1 MQEKKYLIFDYG
13 ASHGRCLVAKWS
25 GSTFS
30 MELLHD
36 FENRP
41 VSYGGTFYWDILRLS
56 SELNIGLL
64 KAFKKYPDIVSVGI
78 DTWGCDFGFL
88 DKQGRL
94 LANPANYR
102 DEWRHAYKSVL
113 DDEIGEYE
121 IFKSGGANTNPIMSI
136 YYLYA
141 LKRKDATELKYA
153 DKFLMMPD
161 LLNYYLTGEAANEY
175 TDATMSLLVD
185 QKNKCWRKELIHKIG
200 VPESLFQEIRKP
212 GTVLGNLREGLC
224 KELDIPSIPVISVAT
239 HDTASAIAGVPL
251 SEGKKDWGFISLGTW
266 AIFGRETDEIMTGM
280 DVFKSGFANQGG
292 VEGKNNFVNLLTGL
306 WIIQQCQE
314 CWSRERGEKVGWE
327 KIVQAACA
335 APSGKAFIDVQD
347 PAFAL
352 ANPNMPKVIMDY
364 CRQKG
369 QLIPQSMDEVA
380 RVVYESM
387 VMKFTECLHNVK
399 GITQFAPETIHVFGG
414 GVQNKMLCQWMADA
428 METRIK
434 AGPVETTSVGN
445 LLMQMKAMGDIDCVN
460 EGRAISAASSE
471 IAEYTPGRGSAFQE
485 HYEKYKK
492 LLG

>member
-13 ASHGRCLVAKWS
+13 ASHGRCLVAKFD
-25 GSTFS
+25 GSTFC
-30 MELLHD
+30 MELVHD
-36 FENRP
+36 YDNRP
-41 VSYGGTFYWDILRLS
+41 VWYGGTFYWDILRLA

-64 KAFKKYPDIVSVGI
+64 KAFKKYPDIASVGI

-102 DEWRHAYKSVL
+102 DEWRHAYKGEL
-113 DDEIGEYE
+113 DERIGEYE

-141 LKRKDATELKYA
+141 LRQKDATELKYA
-153 DKFLMMPD
+153 DKFMMIPD

-175 TDATMSLLVD
+175 TDATMSLLID
-185 QKNKCWRKELIHKIG
+185 QEKKCWNKELIRKIG
-200 VPESLFQEIRKP
+200 ISEDIFLEIRKP
-212 GTVLGNLREGLC
+212 GTILGNLRESLC
-224 KELDIPSIPVISVAT
+224 RELDIPRFPVVSVAS

-251 SEGKKDWGFISLGTW
+251 GANEKDWGFISLGTW
-266 AIFGRETDEIMTGM
+266 AIFGRETDEIKNGM
-280 DVFKSGFANQGG
+280 DVFLSGFANQGG

-314 CWSRERGEKVGWE
+314 CWSRERGEKVGWDE
-327 KIVQAACA
+327 IVQAASA
-335 APSGKAFIDVQD
+335 SPQGSAFIDVQD

-352 ANPNMPKVIMDY
+352 ANPNMPRVIMEY

-369 QLIPQSMDEVA
+369 QTAPGSMGEVA

-387 VMKFTECLHNVK
+387 VMKFTECLRNVTS
-399 GITQFAPETIHVFGG
+399 IMQRPLDIIHVFGG
-414 GVQNKMLCQWMADA
+414 GVQNRMLCQWMADA
-428 METRIK
+428 MDTLIK

-445 LLMQMKAMGDIDCVN
+445 LLMQMKALEDIGSVN

-471 IAEYTPGRGSAFQE
+471 IAEYVPEKRSALKDR
-485 HYEKYKK
+485 YESYRK
-492 LLG
+492 LFG